1 MWACSRRRRG
11 FTCPSPQDTPLP
23 VGIHV
28 LLAFAIRIYI
38 EKYFSQFLF
47 KGRGQILLY
56 GFGPFTGQIRRITS
70 NKFGMYDPTPSHHKR
85 LKMDQICKEVFAVS
99 PIYNQI
105 ILYNYC
111 TIVIISADGPA
122 VVGPMPTITD
132 SLFSLIIFIYV
143 MITFLYLF
151 YGFCWIEPPKLTEE
165 QKKELAKQVKNFGK
179 N

>member
-11 FTCPSPQDTPLP
+11 FTCPSPQDTPLL
-23 VGIHV
+23 VGICV

-85 LKMDQICKEVFAVS
+85 LKMDQICKEVLAVS

-105 ILYNYC
+105 LIAVNCNYLSGWTSGGRPNANNHGLLVLTDHLHLRDDHLPLPLLRILLDR
-111 TIVIISADGPA
+111 AA
-122 VVGPMPTITD
+122 
-132 SLFSLIIFIYV
+132 
-143 MITFLYLF
+143 
-151 YGFCWIEPPKLTEE
+151 
-165 QKKELAKQVKNFGK
+165 QVD
-179 N
+179 

>member
-70 NKFGMYDPTPSHHKR
+70 NKFGMYHPAPSPQKGS
-85 LKMDQICKEVFAVS
+85 KIVF
-99 PIYNQI
+99 
-105 ILYNYC
+105 
-111 TIVIISADGPA
+111 GP
-122 VVGPMPTITD
+122 
-132 SLFSLIIFIYV
+132 
-143 MITFLYLF
+143 
-151 YGFCWIEPPKLTEE
+151 
-165 QKKELAKQVKNFGK
+165 
-179 N
+179 